1 MCYFQLFKKLLNAI
15 KQNEEFQGIEFE
27 RYSVFLKAYQ
37 SSTLV
42 QQSLLKNKVWQELNW
57 LISKGG
63 VQGITW

>member
-42 QQSLLKNKVWQELNW
+42 QQSLLKNKVWQELN
-57 LISKGG
+57 
-63 VQGITW
+63 